1 MDFLTKLLVSSSG
14 FSKNLSG
21 LFDFTVD
28 SNGVSL
34 FFLFFLLV
42 IFLAALSFGKTRIV
56 LALLATYI
64 SAFLESTF
72 IYRLELEKFFGDF
85 LKLPA
90 IFWTRFLVFVVFFI
104 VVFLILNRSILRP
117 KMSLQESP
125 PIAILFLSVLQGIFW
140 LSLITSYLPVGVTII
155 SEPFTKK
162 YLVLPSIKFAVAILP
177 LAALFFF
184 KRKKSVLN

>member
-42 IFLAALSFGKTRIV
+42 IFLVALSFGKTRIV

>member
-42 IFLAALSFGKTRIV
+42 IFLVALSFGKTRIV

-184 KRKKSVLN
+184 KRKRPI